1 MEALSA
7 IGAWLVSR
15 RRLVA
20 WVVGGALV
28 VVMADRC
35 VGAPVCDPGSLK
47 GERGETYY
55 CRDSDDGP
63 RWVRQ

>member
-1 MEALSA
+1 M
-7 IGAWLVSR
+7 SR

-35 VGAPVCDPGSLK
+35 VGAPACDPGSLK
-47 GERGETYY
+47 GEHGKLYS
-55 CRDSDDGP
+55 CDDDG
-63 RWVRQ
+63 RWVRVGNP